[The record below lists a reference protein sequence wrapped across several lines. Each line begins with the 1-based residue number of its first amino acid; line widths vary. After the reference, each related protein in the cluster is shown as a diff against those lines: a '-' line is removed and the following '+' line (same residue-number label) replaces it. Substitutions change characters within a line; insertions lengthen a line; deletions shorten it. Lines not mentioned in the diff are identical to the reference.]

1 MQAHQHKSL
10 TYALWKQGHCTQ
22 RPYSASAAAAAA
34 VAATVHTSV
43 LLPRAHSEYNLS
55 LDDSAIIELRQ
66 DAALLARCASSVL
79 KLGVEAK
86 SLLLQDSS
94 VQQQHIFAGT
104 IRQATSGRGLSAG
117 AFYSPN
123 SSIADIAAIK
133 TQPRAAGNRNKAV
146 QAQPVHPDR
155 ASAKRHRSAAYR
167 RGTCPG
173 LLQGHTRRSAAAA
186 VVKQAAVPAVTVQ
199 RRSSLAAA
207 ATTDRRKG
215 SLPAT
220 WSSADQFTL
229 LSELKTFFAPQYSL
243 LQRRQQVLA
252 RAVAAN
258 SSSSTDGAQQ
268 HNDSAGG
275 ANGEQLLTTAEAS
288 AQYIA
293 ALSDAALLARES
305 LKFDPSVLAAL
316 NEFWRLV
323 KKHIIVRNNA
333 TSSSAAAT
341 ASTQIGL
348 SRDDYIALSMRMQK
362 VVTAPELFTQKRARA
377 VAVAEWQHDSNGH
390 SYLDRNRFCNALFQ
404 AAAMWATADTP
415 QQYSAF
421 LWTLLDALS
430 FRERNGSRRW
440 RWEPRAQYTSAD
452 ADKNNDD
459 CDSNGDVDKTK
470 RSKQRHHRTAAAVAG
485 VAHKGVAHTAAAV
498 SSDAVYNKSSSA
510 DPLLWSSRKRLTVP
524 RQPPITRTRRVHPM
538 LRCMHKREQCYTGI
552 DAVACDHTARCDL
565 QYRVLTDA
573 QQCTAER
580 IGDTTVIQPVLRIE
594 ARVRPHSS
602 PVCTQQLHALYTNSS
617 GSIAAMRASQGIH
630 SSSSDECC
638 GLLPVSPRDAHI
650 LQQLLV

>member
-10 TYALWKQGHCTQ
+10 TYGLWKQGHCAQ
-22 RPYSASAAAAAA
+22 RPHSASAAAIALKAHA
-34 VAATVHTSV
+34 SV
-43 LLPRAHSEYNLS
+43 LLPRAHSEYDLS
-55 LDDSAIIELRQ
+55 LDDRSIIERRQ
-66 DAALLARCASSVL
+66 DAALLGRCASSIL
-79 KLGVEAK
+79 KLGIEAN
-86 SLLLQDSS
+86 SLLSQDNP

-104 IRQATSGRGLSAG
+104 IRQATSGRGLTRT
-117 AFYSPN
+117 FYSPN
-123 SSIADIAAIK
+123 SSIQAVAAIE
-133 TQPRAAGNRNKAV
+133 TQPRAAGNCNK
-146 QAQPVHPDR
+146 PVHAAPVQPDR
-155 ASAKRHRSAAYR
+155 ASAKRYRTAAYR

-186 VVKQAAVPAVTVQ
+186 AVKQAEVPAVTLQ
-199 RRSSLAAA
+199 RRTSLAAA
-207 ATTDRRKG
+207 ASTDRRKG

-220 WSSADQFTL
+220 WSSADQFKL
-229 LSELKTFFAPQYSL
+229 LSELKTFFAPQYSA

-258 SSSSTDGAQQ
+258 SSSSTDGVQQ
-268 HNDSAGG
+268 HNDSTGG
-275 ANGEQLLTTAEAS
+275 ASGEQLLYTTAEAS
-288 AQYIA
+288 AQYLA

-305 LKFDPSVLAAL
+305 LKFDPSVLAVL

-323 KKHIIVRNNA
+323 KKHIIVRNRAN
-333 TSSSAAAT
+333 SSAAAAA

-348 SRDDYIALSMRMQK
+348 SRDDYIALSIRMQK

-390 SYLDRNRFCNALFQ
+390 SYLDRNRFCNAMFQ

-421 LWTLLDALS
+421 LWMLLDALS

-440 RWEPRAQYTSAD
+440 RWEPRAQYRSANADDVDHDDSNND
-452 ADKNNDD
+452 ADN
-459 CDSNGDVDKTK
+459 SK
-470 RSKQRHHRTAAAVAG
+470 RQKQRSHRTAAVTG
-485 VAHKGVAHTAAAV
+485 VAHNGVASAAAV
-498 SSDAVYNKSSSA
+498 TSGAVYNKSSSA

-594 ARVRPHSS
+594 ARVRPHRS
-602 PVCTQQLHALYTNSS
+602 PVCTQQLHALYTSSS